1 MDADR
6 GEMMEG
12 MNRREFSKTLAV
24 GLGAAALPGGLLA
37 QQPPARKLKV
47 GHTGITWGFA
57 PADAER
63 AIKDVASL
71 GYHGYESFG
80 NVLENWDTK
89 GGLDQILKANG
100 NLPLRSAYCPVNL
113 INPAIRTDE
122 IAKLVR
128 WGNLIKKCGGSVAVL
143 GPNSTNRQTFNFA
156 ANRANIIATLN
167 DMGKALMD
175 IGVVGVMHQHTGTV
189 VESRDETY
197 AVMEGVDTRYVKFGP
212 DVGQLQKGGVDP
224 VQVVKDFQ
232 SIMHH
237 VHMKDFNGGPD
248 FLGYCPLGQGKVNV
262 SALADLME
270 QSGNDIMIMVELDP
284 NEGGRPM
291 PMEPVETARI
301 SKAYMQKLGYTFR
314 T

>member
-1 MDADR
+1 
-6 GEMMEG
+6 MEL
-12 MNRREFSKTLAV
+12 MNRRDFSKALAI
-24 GLGAAALPGGLLA
+24 GLGAAAAPGSLLA

-57 PADAER
+57 PTDAEQ

-80 NVLENWDTK
+80 NVLENWETK
-89 GGLDQILKANG
+89 GGLDQLLKAN

-113 INPAIRTDE
+113 INAANRATE
-122 IAKLVR
+122 VAKLVR
-128 WGNLIKKCGGSVAVL
+128 WGNLIKKCGGSVAVI
-143 GPNSTNRQTFNFA
+143 GPNSTNRQTFDFA

-167 DMGKALMD
+167 EMGKALTD
-175 IGVVGVMHQHTGTV
+175 IGVIAALHQHTGTV
-189 VESRDETY
+189 VETRDETY
-197 AVMEGVDTRYVKFGP
+197 AVMESVDTRYMKFGP
-212 DVGQLQKGGVDP
+212 DVGQLQKGGADP

-232 SIMHH
+232 SVMHH

-262 SALADLME
+262 AALVDLME
-270 QSGNDIMIMVELDP
+270 RSGNDIMIMVELDP

-291 PMEPVETARI
+291 PMAPLETARI
-301 SKAYMQKLGYTFR
+301 SKAYMEKMGYTFR
-314 T
+314 AS